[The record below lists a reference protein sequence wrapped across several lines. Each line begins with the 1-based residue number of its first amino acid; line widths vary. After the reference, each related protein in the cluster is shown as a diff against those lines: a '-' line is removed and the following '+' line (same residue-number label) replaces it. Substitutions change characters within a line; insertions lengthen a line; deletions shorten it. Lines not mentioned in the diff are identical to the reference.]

1 MIATITVLPDADDVA
16 TFTVENFT
24 NVYFYSQYVEVRSR
38 RGRLVSTLSIPN
50 DNFIS
55 IKIEKQEELKMKKYS
70 KEWWIQWLYYAGV
83 RALKTV
89 AQTAVGVIGASAVIS
104 DVNWIVVASSA
115 LLAGVVSLL
124 TSVGGLP
131 EIQAPTEQESFT
143 MDLEHEK
150 RLTEIEALSKSNAHR
165 LDEVEKRQDNL
176 DELVGTVKML
186 AVREEN
192 VETDVK
198 EIKQD
203 VKSLTSKSGQRWDK
217 IIDQAIIVIVGAIL
231 GYILANV
238 GF

>member
-1 MIATITVLPDADDVA
+1 
-16 TFTVENFT
+16 
-24 NVYFYSQYVEVRSR
+24 
-38 RGRLVSTLSIPN
+38 
-50 DNFIS
+50 
-55 IKIEKQEELKMKKYS
+55 
-70 KEWWIQWLYYAGV
+70 
-83 RALKTV
+83 
-89 AQTAVGVIGASAVIS
+89 
-104 DVNWIVVASSA
+104 
-115 LLAGVVSLL
+115 
-124 TSVGGLP
+124 
-131 EIQAPTEQESFT
+131 

-150 RLTEIEALSKSNAHR
+150 RLTEIEARSKSNAHR

-176 DELVGTVKML
+176 DELVGTVKTL